1 MVLLIVTCQRVFADT
16 SYSAHFSFKNPTNVR
31 TFAVKS
37 RVAVSAGIG
46 VGSLCQPASIG
57 FRLPAAT
64 SSRTKYVGQQR
75 DAQPCRRHLA
85 DHAGAVCAVAAFRL
99 HSGAF
104 IAVLQR
110 PCRAVCAEAQA
121 FVRCQI
127 GGRLRFA
134 AFGEIAWCGIQ
145 AA

>member
-37 RVAVSAGIG
+37 RVAVSACIG

-64 SSRTKYVGQQR
+64 SSRTSMSGKS
-75 DAQPCRRHLA
+75 AMPKP
-85 DHAGAVCAVAAFRL
+85 AAAIWRIMPGLFT
-99 HSGAF
+99 
-104 IAVLQR
+104 
-110 PCRAVCAEAQA
+110 P
-121 FVRCQI
+121 
-127 GGRLRFA
+127 
-134 AFGEIAWCGIQ
+134 
-145 AA
+145 